1 MASFVKAIEASRRMN
16 RTEGDG
22 GATGITIGRE
32 NCRFEIVSGNGA
44 LRKKRR
50 CRLSEN
56 G

>member
-1 MASFVKAIEASRRMN
+1 MN

-32 NCRFEIVSGNGA
+32 NCRFEIVSGKDTPQ
-44 LRKKRR
+44 KKGRF
-50 CRLSEN
+50 RLSEN